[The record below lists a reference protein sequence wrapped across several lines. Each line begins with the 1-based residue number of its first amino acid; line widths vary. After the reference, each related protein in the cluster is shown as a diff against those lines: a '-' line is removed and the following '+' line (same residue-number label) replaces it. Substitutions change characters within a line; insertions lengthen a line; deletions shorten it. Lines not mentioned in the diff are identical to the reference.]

1 MDIRTIGLRS
11 PFWDGLFDQDSGT
24 NMNSRS
30 LFTLCVCLLLVTS
43 AFPALPVDAQER
55 DAPGDIVVTLE
66 PGVSVE
72 AVAAQHGAEVVE
84 SIPGTTTFRLRA
96 PKAKKTLK
104 GMKKDSGVLRANRDN
119 VVRRQQTVG
128 FPNDEPNPLPPTS
141 NPGELFANQISETGQ
156 LESLQ
161 VDSASALAESAEE
174 ITIAVLDT
182 GLDLTHPAVSN
193 RLWVNRDEIPDN
205 GLDDDRDGYIDNV
218 NGWDFVGNSSS
229 PDESTLVGPISG
241 HGTFIAGLILLTAPK
256 ARIMPLRVLGTD
268 GIGSAFDAAAAV
280 NFAAQNGARV
290 ISMSFGADGMA
301 EPKVLREAIN
311 SARDLGVVLVAA
323 VGNGSSSQI
332 AYPASDSERVISV
345 GATDRF
351 QKKASFSN
359 YAEEAVD
366 VWAPGV
372 DLVSAL
378 PGRYED
384 GSPRYA
390 VWSGTSFSTGLVA
403 AACSMLLST
412 SVVSDP
418 DEVKDRIVSF
428 GSSVE
433 GVTGNQVNFF
443 ESVGSILR
451 DSGAL
456 DVWSTAPLFAPED
469 TTSAGGYVL
478 LRTIGQAQRLTAY
491 AWGLSSY
498 GSYDFYVAP
507 LRNDAGAVK
516 VNTSGPIKSDQFG
529 NVKFVAARDS
539 LPGDSTPTLPIALDM
554 IGGVAFVSA
563 GTSDIVR
570 VGTAD
575 SASGLVGVWAGIGMT
590 PVGYPDPYN
599 RPFGRAWF
607 AFDPGAGYQ
616 NFNVASCSVEP
627 NAEYAL
633 WVNGAEVARSKAWDD
648 GNSYG
653 SIVFYFS
660 SDPDEIAQDGAI
672 ELSPESTPGL
682 VPITR
687 VKLVEL
693 KKVEQDG
700 SLRAIIA
707 CSFNSQDPL
716 LRKFRQ

>member
-1 MDIRTIGLRS
+1 MTARR
-11 PFWDGLFDQDSGT
+11 
-24 NMNSRS
+24 
-30 LFTLCVCLLLVTS
+30 LFTLFIGFLFAVAT
-43 AFPALPVDAQER
+43 LPSSPVEAQER

-66 PGVSVE
+66 PGASVE
-72 AVAAQHGAEVVE
+72 AIAAQHGAEVVE
-84 SIPGTTTFRLRA
+84 SIPGTTTYRLRA
-96 PKAKKTLK
+96 PKARKTLK
-104 GMKKDSGVLRANRDN
+104 TMKQDNAVRRANRDN
-119 VVRRQQTVG
+119 IVRRQQTVS
-128 FPNDEPNPLPPTS
+128 FPNDDPALLPSSS
-141 NPGELFANQISETGQ
+141 NPHELFANQISETGQ

-182 GLDLTHPAVSN
+182 GLDLTHPTVSN
-193 RLWVNRDEIPDN
+193 RLWWNRDEIAGN
-205 GLDDDRDGYIDNV
+205 GLDDDRDGYVDNV
-218 NGWDFVGNSSS
+218 NGWDFVGGTSS

-241 HGTFIAGLILLTAPK
+241 HGTFISGLILLTAPK

-268 GIGSAFDAAAAV
+268 GVGSAFDAAAAV

-290 ISMSFGADGMA
+290 ISMSFGADGGA
-301 EPKVLREAIN
+301 QPKVLREAIS
-311 SARDLGVVLVAA
+311 SARELGVVLVAA

-332 AYPASDSERVISV
+332 AYPAADSDRVISV
-345 GATDRF
+345 GATDTS
-351 QKKASFSN
+351 QKKADFSN

-372 DLVSAL
+372 DLVSAM

-390 VWSGTSFSTGLVA
+390 VWSGTSFSTALVA
-403 AACSMLLST
+403 AACSLLLST

-418 DEVKDRIVSF
+418 DEVKERIVSF
-428 GSSVE
+428 GPSVE

-456 DVWSTAPLFAPED
+456 DVWSTAPLFEPTD
-469 TTSAGGYVL
+469 TSSAGGYIL

-498 GSYDFYVAP
+498 GNYDFYVAP
-507 LRNDAGAVK
+507 LRDDASAVK
-516 VNTSGPIKSDQFG
+516 VNVDGPIKADQFG
-529 NVKFVAARDS
+529 NVKFVAARDAQ
-539 LPGDSTPTLPIALDM
+539 PGDSTPLLPIPLDL
-554 IGGVAFVSA
+554 IGGVAFVNASTSA
-563 GTSDIVR
+563 IVR
-570 VGTAD
+570 IGTAD
-575 SASGLVGVWAGIGMT
+575 SASGLVGVWAGVGMT

-599 RPFGRAWF
+599 SPFGRAWL
-607 AFDPGAGYQ
+607 AFDPGSGYQ

-627 NAEYAL
+627 HAEYAL

-648 GNSYG
+648 GNGYG

-660 SDPDEIAQDGAI
+660 SDPGEVAEDGAI
-672 ELSPESTPGL
+672 ELSVEATPGL

-707 CSFNSQDPL
+707 CSFSSQDPL
-716 LRKFRQ
+716 LRKFRQHQAE